1 MLEKHYSRES
11 MTVGPVY
18 EVVRGGEKHKIDDSN
33 IFVLKAG
40 NKLLTTTYQ
49 SVGLDLGDVHCQG
62 KDNLILNI
70 NFFK

>member
-49 SVGLDLGDVHCQG
+49 SVGFG
-62 KDNLILNI
+62 
-70 NFFK
+70 